1 MMEHNRKLN
10 DDMHRDDAIF
20 DEITFRHIIDALH
33 CNEKVLNE
41 DAVFKGAKEIIN
53 SRMQDFM
60 FLIGHNIDEIIAEA
74 MKGRN

>member
-1 MMEHNRKLN
+1 MMEHNWKLN

-41 DAVFKGAKEIIN
+41 DAVFRVAKEIIN

-60 FLIGHNIDEIIAEA
+60 FLIEHNVDEIIAEA

>member
-1 MMEHNRKLN
+1 MIERQWKLG

-33 CNEKVLNE
+33 CNERVVNE
-41 DAVFKGAKEIIN
+41 NAVWGVVREMLD
-53 SRMQDFM
+53 SRMQDFEY
-60 FLIGHNIDEIIAEA
+60 LIKNNMNEIIAEA